1 MKSSAYHKTGTPA
14 TGQGAPGKRVAQS
27 LVSVQRT
34 GVARRPGRRDTVRRI
49 TTMLLIPLAFC
60 VLIMTAS
67 AVDVNSTPVST
78 MTAGTNLT
86 QTTTTSSSGSSGS
99 YTGVSQVTTST
110 TVAITGSSTGA
121 GLSVTKTS
129 LDPEV
134 LMPGDTGTLTVV
146 VSNSG
151 TTAVDY
157 TRVTLAG
164 SSVTTTDT
172 TQYASGGTIG
182 PGSTMQFTFP
192 IQAGTKVGVQYP
204 EFVLNQDS
212 KTLRYPVAVK
222 VSSTDLAVSVAS
234 QPDAYVQ
241 GFKDSMV
248 LSVGNP
254 RQNSVTGVQI
264 IPSGDGSTISP
275 GSIFIGALSSNSEV
289 SKTFSVT
296 PTREGNVTFQVR
308 YQNGLNVHTTSLT
321 IPITFSED
329 KTQADLLVSD
339 TVITQSAGVT
349 HITGN
354 VNNAGLKD
362 ANGVVVTTGGTGTP
376 VDPYKQAV
384 IGSLAADDF
393 SSFEVTFTDKTNSAS
408 IPLVISYKDA
418 NGNSLTQTVVVDV
431 RSSTSNMTAGNG
443 GAPAG
448 GAAAAGGAPSGAMGT
463 PGQRG
468 GIVGTL
474 TGLALPIAAI
484 LVIIGGA
491 ALYIR
496 RRKR

>member
-1 MKSSAYHKTGTPA
+1 M
-14 TGQGAPGKRVAQS
+14 
-27 LVSVQRT
+27 
-34 GVARRPGRRDTVRRI
+34 VRRI
-49 TTMLLIPLAFC
+49 TTVLLIPLVFC
-60 VLIMTAS
+60 VLIMAAS
-67 AVDVNSTPVST
+67 AVTVNS
-78 MTAGTNLT
+78 TAGTNVT
-86 QTTTTSSSGSSGS
+86 QTMTTTSNSDYTGISQITTTATSSISGSS
-99 YTGVSQVTTST
+99 
-110 TVAITGSSTGA
+110 GSSTGA
-121 GLSVTKTS
+121 GLSVTKTT

-151 TTAVDY
+151 TTAVEY
-157 TRVTLAG
+157 RHASLAG

-172 TQYASGGTIG
+172 TQYASGGTIS
-182 PGSTMQFTFP
+182 PGSTMQFIFP

-204 EFVLNQDS
+204 EFSLNLDS
-212 KTLRYPVAVK
+212 NTLRYPVAVK
-222 VSSTDLAVSVAS
+222 VSNTDLAVSAAS

-241 GFKDSMV
+241 GFKDSIV
-248 LSVGNP
+248 LSIGNP
-254 RQNSVTGVQI
+254 RQNSVNGIQI

-275 GSIFIGALSSNSEV
+275 GSIFIGALASNSEI

-296 PTREGNVTFQVR
+296 PTSEGNVTFQVR

-321 IPITFSED
+321 IPITFSPD
-329 KTQADLLVSD
+329 KTQADLLISD

-349 HITGN
+349 HIAGN

-362 ANGVVVTTGGTGTP
+362 ANGVVVTTGGAGTP

-384 IGSLAADDF
+384 IGSLAANDF
-393 SSFEVTFTDKTNSAS
+393 SSFEVTFTDRTNSAS

-418 NGNSLTQTVVVDV
+418 NGNSLTQTVTVDIK
-431 RSSTSNMTAGNG
+431 SSTSNLTAGNG
-443 GAPAG
+443 GARP
-448 GAAAAGGAPSGAMGT
+448 GAMGA
-463 PGQRG
+463 PGQNS

-474 TGLALPIAAI
+474 TGLALPIVAV

-496 RRKR
+496 RRRQ